1 MEQYVLKVAMSLADA
16 LVAATAVEARLPL
29 CTANRNRDK
38 LIADLD
44 IKRFR
49 P

>member
-1 MEQYVLKVAMSLADA
+1 MSLADA

-29 CTANRNRDK
+29 CTANRKHYR
-38 LIADLD
+38 LIADLE
-44 IKRFR
+44 IKLFR